1 MREARPQSERSEA
14 PKVRRRLD
22 GYVSPFSVRLA
33 VLSVLLGLEP
43 GLAQQLRYPLR
54 CDGHF
59 KDTDATRC
67 QRIGDRVEY
76 RRRRADRAALAD
88 TLGTGDARLGQC
100 FQMMDFDA
108 RDFGCRRHGIVGK

>member
-1 MREARPQSERSEA
+1 MREARPQSERSEV
-14 PKVRRRLD
+14 PRVRRRLD
-22 GYVSPFSVRLA
+22 GYVSPFTVRVA
-33 VLSVLLGLEP
+33 VLSVSLGLEP

-67 QRIGDRVEY
+67 QRIGNRVEY
-76 RRRRADRAALAD
+76 RRRRADRTTLAD
-88 TLGTGDARLGQC
+88 PLGTGDARLGQR

-108 RDFGCRRHGIVGK
+108 RDLDGGWHGIVGK